1 MSGQQLFLTTK
12 WGVILTI
19 VALVS
24 FVSDEGNLFFVCL
37 CEDIKSLLCPTV
49 IFWFLL
55 VFNETEQGRT
65 RRNLFL
71 QFSVEWKNVHAHEY
85 VPPHTHTQ
93 IHTHGCIQ
101 VILCLLGSVLPRVSM
116 THTCA
121 CCMVLCRYCVETH
134 FPGSFSLISYLI
146 LKSSLWL
153 CHAES
158 SFSLAA
164 LTSLPV

>member
-1 MSGQQLFLTTK
+1 MSVLFLMREIYSLYVYVKTLKVFYAQLWYFGFYLYSMRLSKEEQEETYFYN
-12 WGVILTI
+12 
-19 VALVS
+19 LVLS
-24 FVSDEGNLFFVCL
+24 GRMCMHVSMY
-37 CEDIKSLLCPTV
+37 
-49 IFWFLL
+49 
-55 VFNETEQGRT
+55 
-65 RRNLFL
+65 
-71 QFSVEWKNVHAHEY
+71 H
-85 VPPHTHTQ
+85 HTHTQ

-101 VILCLLGSVLPRVSM
+101 VILCLRGSVLPRVSM